1 MLGEVLSEY
10 LRDQLDKDMRALY
23 EAFKVN
29 RLKTTEVK
37 PTRDGMYLAQ
47 AGRCAICKFHIVRGE
62 DVLDHDHATGAV
74 RAVLHRSCN
83 ALLGKVE
90 NNYRRHGVK
99 NLAAWAHGV
108 PDYLQHHAVNRTGL
122 LHPTHKTDEEKRLRR
137 NKRAR
142 VARARK
148 AA

>member
-1 MLGEVLSEY
+1 MI
-10 LRDQLDKDMRALY
+10 
-23 EAFKVN
+23 

-37 PTRDGMYLAQ
+37 AKREEMYLAQ
-47 AGRCAICKFHIVRGE
+47 AARCKLCSDHMLKTEA
-62 DVLDHDHATGAV
+62 VLDHDHATGAI

-108 PDYLQHHAVNRTGL
+108 PGYLQHHAVNRTGL
-122 LHPTHKTDEEKRLRR
+122 LHPTHKTEDEKRLRR

-142 VARARK
+142 LARARK
-148 AA
+148 AS